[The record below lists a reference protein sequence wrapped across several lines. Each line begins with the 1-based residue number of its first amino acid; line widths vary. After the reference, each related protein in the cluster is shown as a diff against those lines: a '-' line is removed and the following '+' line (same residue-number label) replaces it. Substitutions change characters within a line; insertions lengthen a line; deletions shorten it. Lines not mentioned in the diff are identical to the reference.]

1 MRCKVMGCIWF
12 KRLRVGSNRLCH
24 VFFAKRPEKLFERHG
39 MHGFLADS
47 AGEGEPALA
56 CCNAELAS
64 CRTDAPTRTREESQG
79 VQSAFAQL
87 NLVEKDEGGLFFY
100 GHAFVVGDARHDA
113 VDVVGRAV
121 EQGLDELEIGL
132 EVEFYEG
139 VAGNSPADGFS
150 DMRFANAA
158 SAADQQRAAEIFR
171 CPGFDGCFDGSSHNA
186 SH

>member
-1 MRCKVMGCIWF
+1 MRAMMP
-12 KRLRVGSNRLCH
+12 SN
-24 VFFAKRPEKLFERHG
+24 
-39 MHGFLADS
+39 
-47 AGEGEPALA
+47 
-56 CCNAELAS
+56 
-64 CRTDAPTRTREESQG
+64 
-79 VQSAFAQL
+79 
-87 NLVEKDEGGLFFY
+87 
-100 GHAFVVGDARHDA
+100 
-113 VDVVGRAV
+113 VVGRAV

-171 CPGFDGCFDGSSHNA
+171 CPGFDGCFDGSSHHA